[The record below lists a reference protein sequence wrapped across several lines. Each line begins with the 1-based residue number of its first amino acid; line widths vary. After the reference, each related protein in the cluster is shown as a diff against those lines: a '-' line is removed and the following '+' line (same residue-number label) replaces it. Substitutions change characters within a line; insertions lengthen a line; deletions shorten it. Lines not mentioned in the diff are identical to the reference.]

1 MNHMSHFTIDLA
13 SSPAGLRSGDGT
25 PHDGKNPS
33 SAGRSGFSRP
43 VWPFLVAAK
52 RAQERPQASGNP
64 DPLGF
69 SS

>member
-1 MNHMSHFTIDLA
+1 MNHRSHFTIDSA
-13 SSPAGLRSGDGT
+13 SSPVGPGSGSRPPD
-25 PHDGKNPS
+25 DGKS
-33 SAGRSGFSRP
+33 LASAGRSGFSRP

-52 RAQERPQASGNP
+52 REPEKPQVSGNP